1 MHKELFDQ
9 LVQIF
14 ATLRSENGCPWDRE
28 QTHESIKPDLIEE
41 TYEVIEAI
49 DAGNSTKLRE
59 ELGDLLCNVMLHAQ
73 IASDEGEFDINDIIK
88 ILTEKLLRRHPH
100 VFGDED
106 VNDADQVLKNWE
118 QIKRSES
125 GYEDRESVLDGVPD
139 HLPSLQRAQKL
150 QRKAARVGFDWNE
163 VSDVLPKIDEEI
175 AELKASI
182 QENDRED
189 IELEIGDLLF
199 SIVNLCRFL
208 DVGAEEALRKANR
221 KFVGRFKAMEK
232 ELERRGDSFKDYDL
246 AGLDEIWDKAK
257 ESEVEVKS

>member
-1 MHKELFDQ
+1 MRKEPFDQ
-9 LVQIF
+9 LVQVF
-14 ATLRSENGCPWDRE
+14 AALRSENGCPWDRE

-49 DAGNSTKLRE
+49 DASDSTKLRE
-59 ELGDLLCNVMLHAQ
+59 ELGDLLGNVMLHAQ
-73 IASDEGEFDINDIIK
+73 IARDGGEFDINDIIK
-88 ILTEKLLRRHPH
+88 ILTEKLIRRHPH

-106 VNDADQVLKNWE
+106 ANDADQVLRNWE

-125 GYEDRESVLDGVPD
+125 GYEDRKSALDGVPD
-139 HLPSLQRAQKL
+139 HLPNLQRAQKL

-182 QENDRED
+182 RENNREE

-208 DVGAEEALRKANR
+208 DVRAEEALRKANR
-221 KFVGRFKAMEK
+221 KFVRRFKAMEN

-246 AGLDEIWDKAK
+246 AGLDEIWDK
-257 ESEVEVKS
+257 VKKGEA

>member
-9 LVQIF
+9 LVQVF
-14 ATLRSENGCPWDRE
+14 AALRSENGCPWDRE

-49 DAGNSTKLRE
+49 DAGDATKLRE
-59 ELGDLLCNVMLHAQ
+59 EIGDLLANVMLHAQ
-73 IASDEGEFDINDIIK
+73 IARDEGEFDISDVIK
-88 ILTEKLLRRHPH
+88 TLTEKLIRRHPH
-100 VFGDED
+100 VFGDQEA
-106 VNDADQVLKNWE
+106 NNADQVVKNWE

-125 GYEDRESVLDGVPD
+125 GYEDRKSALDGIPD
-139 HLPSLQRAQKL
+139 HLPNLQRAQKL
-150 QRKAARVGFDWNE
+150 QRKAARVGFDWND

-175 AELKASI
+175 AELKENI
-182 QENDRED
+182 QDGNREE

-208 DVGAEEALRKANR
+208 DVQAEEALRKASR
-221 KFVGRFKAMEK
+221 KFVRRFKAMEE

-257 ESEVEVKS
+257 EEEVAVNS

>member
-9 LVQIF
+9 LVQVF
-14 ATLRSENGCPWDRE
+14 AALRSENGCPWDRE

-49 DAGNSTKLRE
+49 DAGDATKLRE
-59 ELGDLLCNVMLHAQ
+59 EIGDLLANVMLHAQ
-73 IASDEGEFDINDIIK
+73 IARDEGEFDISDVIK
-88 ILTEKLLRRHPH
+88 TLTEKLIRRHPH
-100 VFGDED
+100 VFGDQEA
-106 VNDADQVLKNWE
+106 NNADQVVKNWE

-125 GYEDRESVLDGVPD
+125 GYEDRKSALDGVPD
-139 HLPSLQRAQKL
+139 HLPNLQRAQKL
-150 QRKAARVGFDWNE
+150 QRKAARVGFDWNN

-175 AELKASI
+175 AELKENI
-182 QENDRED
+182 QDGNREE

-208 DVGAEEALRKANR
+208 HVQAEEALRKANR
-221 KFVGRFKAMEK
+221 KFVSRFKTMEE

-246 AGLDEIWDKAK
+246 AGLDEIWNRAK
-257 ESEVEVKS
+257 EREK

>member
-9 LVQIF
+9 LVQVF
-14 ATLRSENGCPWDRE
+14 AALRSENGCPWDRE

-49 DAGNSTKLRE
+49 DAGDATKLRE
-59 ELGDLLCNVMLHAQ
+59 EIGDLLANVMLHAQ
-73 IASDEGEFDINDIIK
+73 IARDEGEFDISDVIK
-88 ILTEKLLRRHPH
+88 TLTEKLIRRHPH
-100 VFGDED
+100 VFGDQEA
-106 VNDADQVLKNWE
+106 NNADQVVKNWE

-125 GYEDRESVLDGVPD
+125 GYEDRKSALDGVPD
-139 HLPSLQRAQKL
+139 HLPNLQRAQKL
-150 QRKAARVGFDWNE
+150 QRKAARVGFDWNH

-175 AELKASI
+175 AELKESI
-182 QENDRED
+182 QDGNREE

-208 DVGAEEALRKANR
+208 DVQAEEALRKASR
-221 KFVGRFKAMEK
+221 KFVRRFKAMEE

-257 ESEVEVKS
+257 ERKT

>member
-9 LVQIF
+9 LVQVF
-14 ATLRSENGCPWDRE
+14 AALRSENGCPWDRE

-49 DAGNSTKLRE
+49 DAGDATKLRE
-59 ELGDLLCNVMLHAQ
+59 EIGDLLANVMLHAQ
-73 IASDEGEFDINDIIK
+73 IARDEGEFDISDVIK
-88 ILTEKLLRRHPH
+88 TLTEKLIRRHPH
-100 VFGDED
+100 VFGDQEA
-106 VNDADQVLKNWE
+106 NNADQVVKNWE

-125 GYEDRESVLDGVPD
+125 GYEDRKSALDGVPD
-139 HLPSLQRAQKL
+139 HLPNLQRAQKL
-150 QRKAARVGFDWNE
+150 QRKAARVGFDWNN

-175 AELKASI
+175 AELKENI
-182 QENDRED
+182 QDGNREE

-208 DVGAEEALRKANR
+208 DVQAEEALRKASR
-221 KFVGRFKAMEK
+221 KFVSRFKAMEK

-257 ESEVEVKS
+257 EDEVAVNS

>member
-1 MHKELFDQ
+1 MRKGPFDQ
-9 LVQIF
+9 LVQVF
-14 ATLRSENGCPWDRE
+14 AALRSENGCPWDRE

-49 DAGNSTKLRE
+49 DARDTPKLRE
-59 ELGDLLCNVMLHAQ
+59 ELGDLLGNVMLHAQ
-73 IASDEGEFDINDIIK
+73 IARDEGEFDINDIIT
-88 ILTEKLLRRHPH
+88 ILMEKLIRRHPH

-106 VNDADQVLKNWE
+106 ANDADQVLKNWE

-139 HLPSLQRAQKL
+139 HLPSLQRAQKI

-182 QENDRED
+182 QENDCEE

-208 DVGAEEALRKANR
+208 DVRAEEALRKANR
-221 KFVGRFKAMEK
+221 KFVRRFKAMEK

-246 AGLDEIWDKAK
+246 AGLDEIWDRAK

>member
-1 MHKELFDQ
+1 MCKEPFDQ
-9 LVQIF
+9 LVQVF
-14 ATLRSENGCPWDRE
+14 AALRSENGCPWDRE

-49 DAGNSTKLRE
+49 DAGHPGKLRE
-59 ELGDLLCNVMLHAQ
+59 ELGDLLCNIMLHAQ
-73 IASDEGEFDINDIIK
+73 IAKDEGEFDINDIIK
-88 ILTEKLLRRHPH
+88 ILTEKLIRRHPH
-100 VFGDED
+100 VFGDQEA
-106 VNDADQVLKNWE
+106 NNADQVVKNWE

-125 GYEDRESVLDGVPD
+125 GYEDRKSALDGVPD
-139 HLPSLQRAQKL
+139 HLPNLQRAQKL
-150 QRKAARVGFDWNE
+150 QRKAARVGFDWNN

-175 AELKASI
+175 AELKESI
-182 QENDRED
+182 QDGNREE

-208 DVGAEEALRKANR
+208 DVQAEEALRKASR
-221 KFVGRFKAMEK
+221 KFVRRFKAMEE

-257 ESEVEVKS
+257 EEEVAVNS

>member
-9 LVQIF
+9 LVQVF

-59 ELGDLLCNVMLHAQ
+59 ELGDLLGNVMLHAQ
-73 IASDEGEFDINDIIK
+73 IARDEGEFDISDVIK
-88 ILTEKLLRRHPH
+88 ILTEKLIRRHPH
-100 VFGDED
+100 VFGDQ
-106 VNDADQVLKNWE
+106 DANNTDQVFKNWE
-118 QIKRSES
+118 RIKRSES
-125 GYEDRESVLDGVPD
+125 GYEDRKSVLDGVPD

-150 QRKAARVGFDWNE
+150 QRKAARVGFDWNDI
-163 VSDVLPKIDEEI
+163 SDVLPKIDEEI

-182 QENDRED
+182 QDSNPKE

-208 DVGAEEALRKANR
+208 DVQAEEALRKANR

-246 AGLDEIWDKAK
+246 AALDEIWDKAK
-257 ESEVEVKS
+257 ESEVEVNS

>member
-9 LVQIF
+9 LVQVF
-14 ATLRSENGCPWDRE
+14 AALRSENGCPWDRE

-49 DAGNSTKLRE
+49 DAGDATKLRE
-59 ELGDLLCNVMLHAQ
+59 EIGDLLANVMLHAQ
-73 IASDEGEFDINDIIK
+73 IARDEGEFDISDVIK
-88 ILTEKLLRRHPH
+88 TLTEKLIRRHPH
-100 VFGDED
+100 VFGDQEA
-106 VNDADQVLKNWE
+106 NNADQVVKNWE

-125 GYEDRESVLDGVPD
+125 GYEDRKSALDGVPD
-139 HLPSLQRAQKL
+139 HLPNLQRAQKL
-150 QRKAARVGFDWNE
+150 QRKAARVGFDWNN

-175 AELKASI
+175 AELKENI
-182 QENDRED
+182 QDGNREE

-208 DVGAEEALRKANR
+208 DVQAEEALRKASR
-221 KFVGRFKAMEK
+221 KFVRRFKAMEE

-257 ESEVEVKS
+257 EGEVAVNS

>member
-1 MHKELFDQ
+1 MHKELFNQ

-14 ATLRSENGCPWDRE
+14 ATLRSENGCAWDRE

-41 TYEVIEAI
+41 AYEVIEAI
-49 DAGNSTKLRE
+49 DAGDSTKLRE
-59 ELGDLLCNVMLHAQ
+59 ELGDLLGNIMLHAQ

-88 ILTEKLLRRHPH
+88 ILTEKLIRRHPH
-100 VFGDED
+100 VFGDQIAD
-106 VNDADQVLKNWE
+106 DAGQVLRNWE

-182 QENDRED
+182 QENDREE

-208 DVGAEEALRKANR
+208 DVRSEEALRKANR
-221 KFVGRFKAMEK
+221 KFVRRFKAMEK

-246 AGLDEIWDKAK
+246 AGLDEIWKRAK
-257 ESEVEVKS
+257 ESEA

>member
-1 MHKELFDQ
+1 MRKEPFDQ
-9 LVQIF
+9 LVQVF
-14 ATLRSENGCPWDRE
+14 AALRSENGCPWDRE
-28 QTHESIKPDLIEE
+28 QTHDSIKPDLIEE

-49 DAGNSTKLRE
+49 DARDTSKLRE
-59 ELGDLLCNVMLHAQ
+59 ELGDLLGNVMLHAQ
-73 IASDEGEFDINDIIK
+73 IARDEGEFDINDVIK
-88 ILTEKLLRRHPH
+88 ILTEKLIRRHPH
-100 VFGDED
+100 DFGNED
-106 VNDADQVLKNWE
+106 ANDADQVLRNWE

-125 GYEDRESVLDGVPD
+125 GYEDRKSALDGVPD
-139 HLPSLQRAQKL
+139 HLPNLQRAQKL

-182 QENDRED
+182 RENNRED

-208 DVGAEEALRKANR
+208 DVRAEEALRKANR
-221 KFVGRFKAMEK
+221 KFVRRFKAMES
-232 ELERRGDSFKDYDL
+232 ELDRRGDSFKDYDL

-257 ESEVEVKS
+257 KGEA

>member
-49 DAGNSTKLRE
+49 DARNSTKLRE

-88 ILTEKLLRRHPH
+88 ILTEKLIRRHPH
-100 VFGDED
+100 VFGDQVAD
-106 VNDADQVLKNWE
+106 DAGQVLKDWE

-175 AELKASI
+175 AELKASLHD
-182 QENDRED
+182 NNREE

-208 DVGAEEALRKANR
+208 DVRAEEALRKANR
-221 KFVGRFKAMEK
+221 KFVRRFKAMEK

-246 AGLDEIWDKAK
+246 AGLDEIWKRAK
-257 ESEVEVKS
+257 EKEE

>member
-14 ATLRSENGCPWDRE
+14 ATLRSENGCPWDRD

-88 ILTEKLLRRHPH
+88 ILTEKLIRRHPH
-100 VFGDED
+100 VFGDQVAD
-106 VNDADQVLKNWE
+106 DAGQVLKNWE

-175 AELKASI
+175 TELKASI
-182 QENDRED
+182 QENNREE

-208 DVGAEEALRKANR
+208 DVRAEEALRKANR
-221 KFVGRFKAMEK
+221 KFARRFKAMEK

-257 ESEVEVKS
+257 KKEE

>member
-1 MHKELFDQ
+1 MHKEPFGQ
-9 LVQIF
+9 LVQVF
-14 ATLRSENGCPWDRE
+14 AALRSENGCPWDRE
-28 QTHESIKPDLIEE
+28 QTHDSIKPDLIEE

-49 DAGNSTKLRE
+49 DARDTSKLRE
-59 ELGDLLCNVMLHAQ
+59 ELGDLLGNVMLHAQ
-73 IASDEGEFDINDIIK
+73 IARDEGEFDINDVIK
-88 ILTEKLLRRHPH
+88 ILTEKLIHRHPH
-100 VFGDED
+100 VFGNED
-106 VNDADQVLKNWE
+106 ANDADQVLRNWE

-125 GYEDRESVLDGVPD
+125 GYEDRKSALDGVPD

-163 VSDVLPKIDEEI
+163 VSDVLPKIDEETV
-175 AELKASI
+175 ELKDSI
-182 QENDRED
+182 RNGNREE
-189 IELEIGDLLF
+189 IELEVGDLLF

-208 DVGAEEALRKANR
+208 DVRAEEALRKANR

-257 ESEVEVKS
+257 EDEVAVSS

>member
-9 LVQIF
+9 LVQVF
-14 ATLRSENGCPWDRE
+14 AALRSENGCPWDRE

-49 DAGNSTKLRE
+49 DAGDATKLRE
-59 ELGDLLCNVMLHAQ
+59 EIGDLLANVMLHAQ
-73 IASDEGEFDINDIIK
+73 IARDEGEFDISDVIK
-88 ILTEKLLRRHPH
+88 TLTEKLIRRHPH
-100 VFGDED
+100 VFGDQEA
-106 VNDADQVLKNWE
+106 NNADQVVKNWE

-125 GYEDRESVLDGVPD
+125 GYEDRKSALDGIPD
-139 HLPSLQRAQKL
+139 HLPNLQRAQKL
-150 QRKAARVGFDWNE
+150 QRKAARVGFDWND

-175 AELKASI
+175 AELKESI
-182 QENDRED
+182 QDGNREE

-208 DVGAEEALRKANR
+208 DVQAEEALRKASR
-221 KFVGRFKAMEK
+221 KFVSRFKAMEK

-257 ESEVEVKS
+257 EDEVAVNS

>member
-1 MHKELFDQ
+1 MCKEPFDQ
-9 LVQIF
+9 LVQVF
-14 ATLRSENGCPWDRE
+14 AALRSENGCPWDRE

-49 DAGNSTKLRE
+49 DAGDATKLRE
-59 ELGDLLCNVMLHAQ
+59 EIGDLLANVMLHAQ
-73 IASDEGEFDINDIIK
+73 IARDEGEFDISDVIK
-88 ILTEKLLRRHPH
+88 TLTEKLIRRHPH
-100 VFGDED
+100 VFGDQEA
-106 VNDADQVLKNWE
+106 NNADQVVKNWE

-125 GYEDRESVLDGVPD
+125 GYEDRKSALDGVPD
-139 HLPSLQRAQKL
+139 HLPNLQRAQKL
-150 QRKAARVGFDWNE
+150 QRKAARVGFDWNH

-175 AELKASI
+175 AELKESI
-182 QENDRED
+182 QDGNREE

-208 DVGAEEALRKANR
+208 DVQAEEALRKASR
-221 KFVGRFKAMEK
+221 KFVRRFKAMEE

-257 ESEVEVKS
+257 EGEVAVNS

>member
-1 MHKELFDQ
+1 MHKELFDR
-9 LVQIF
+9 LVQVF
-14 ATLRSENGCPWDRE
+14 AALRSENGCPWDRE

-49 DAGNSTKLRE
+49 DAGDPAKLCE
-59 ELGDLLCNVMLHAQ
+59 ELGDLLGNVMLHAQ
-73 IASDEGEFDINDIIK
+73 IASDEGEFDINDIIR
-88 ILTEKLLRRHPH
+88 ILTEKLIRRHPH
-100 VFGDED
+100 VFGDQEAK
-106 VNDADQVLKNWE
+106 DADQVLTNWE

-125 GYEDRESVLDGVPD
+125 GYEDRKSALDGVPD

-150 QRKAARVGFDWNE
+150 QRKAARVGFDWND

-182 QENDRED
+182 REGNREE

-208 DVGAEEALRKANR
+208 DLGAEEALRKANR
-221 KFVGRFKAMEK
+221 KFSGRFKSMEE

-257 ESEVEVKS
+257 EEER

>member
-9 LVQIF
+9 LVQVF

-49 DAGNSTKLRE
+49 DAENSTKLRE
-59 ELGDLLCNVMLHAQ
+59 ELGDLLGNVMLHAQ
-73 IASDEGEFDINDIIK
+73 IARDAREFDISDVIK
-88 ILTEKLLRRHPH
+88 ILTEKLIRRHPH
-100 VFGDED
+100 VFGDQD
-106 VNDADQVLKNWE
+106 ANDTDQVFKNWE
-118 QIKRSES
+118 RIKRSES
-125 GYEDRESVLDGVPD
+125 GYEDRKSVLDGVPD

-150 QRKAARVGFDWNE
+150 QRKAARVGFDWNDI
-163 VSDVLPKIDEEI
+163 SDVLPKIDEEI

-182 QENDRED
+182 QDNNPEE

-208 DVGAEEALRKANR
+208 DVQAEEALRKANR

-257 ESEVEVKS
+257 EEEVAANP

>member
-9 LVQIF
+9 LVQVF
-14 ATLRSENGCPWDRE
+14 AALRSENGCPWDRE

-49 DAGNSTKLRE
+49 DAGDATKLRE
-59 ELGDLLCNVMLHAQ
+59 EIGDLLANVMLHAQ
-73 IASDEGEFDINDIIK
+73 IARDEGEFDISDVIK
-88 ILTEKLLRRHPH
+88 TLTEKLIRRHPH
-100 VFGDED
+100 VFGDQEA
-106 VNDADQVLKNWE
+106 NNADQVVKNWE

-125 GYEDRESVLDGVPD
+125 GYEDRKSALDGIPD
-139 HLPSLQRAQKL
+139 HLPNLQRAQKL
-150 QRKAARVGFDWNE
+150 QRKAARVGFDWND

-175 AELKASI
+175 AELKESI
-182 QENDRED
+182 QDGNREE

-208 DVGAEEALRKANR
+208 DVQAEEALRKASR
-221 KFVGRFKAMEK
+221 KFVSRFKAMEK

-257 ESEVEVKS
+257 EEEVAVNS

>member
-9 LVQIF
+9 LVQVF
-14 ATLRSENGCPWDRE
+14 AALRSENGCPWDRE

-49 DAGNSTKLRE
+49 DAGDATKLRE
-59 ELGDLLCNVMLHAQ
+59 EIGDLLANVMLHAQ
-73 IASDEGEFDINDIIK
+73 IARDEGEFDISDVIK
-88 ILTEKLLRRHPH
+88 TLTEKLIRRHPH
-100 VFGDED
+100 VFGDQEA
-106 VNDADQVLKNWE
+106 NNADQVVKNWE

-125 GYEDRESVLDGVPD
+125 GYEDRKSALDGVPD
-139 HLPSLQRAQKL
+139 HLPNLQRAQKL
-150 QRKAARVGFDWNE
+150 QRKAARVGFDWNN

-175 AELKASI
+175 AELKENI
-182 QENDRED
+182 QDGNREE

-208 DVGAEEALRKANR
+208 DVQAEEALRKASR
-221 KFVGRFKAMEK
+221 KFVRRFKAMEE

-257 ESEVEVKS
+257 EEEVAVNS